1 MNQSATTQ
9 KSWLAIIMI
18 SSSVHKQLNIQLL
31 YMRLYSVGYVCF
43 FLVDIYFTQVMARC
57 LLTAQPHR
65 DTWRAARV
73 AFWET
78 SLECVR
84 IPAQVGSEGV
94 VKIRGYQR
102 RDLARDQEELRSS
115 AGTSVEIPI
124 GKRRTSDADG
134 LQMELK
140 PKPRPRLRLPQKAV
154 MIQTRRKN
162 SGIIYRYTE
171 KYWKRIG

>member
-1 MNQSATTQ
+1 
-9 KSWLAIIMI
+9 
-18 SSSVHKQLNIQLL
+18 
-31 YMRLYSVGYVCF
+31 
-43 FLVDIYFTQVMARC
+43 
-57 LLTAQPHR
+57 
-65 DTWRAARV
+65 
-73 AFWET
+73 
-78 SLECVR
+78 
-84 IPAQVGSEGV
+84 VGSEGV

-154 MIQTRRKN
+154 MIQTRRK
-162 SGIIYRYTE
+162 
-171 KYWKRIG
+171 K